1 MTKTIIAALALALGT
16 TAAYAAD
23 PADKSAGEHPPT
35 KAVGEKAGQ
44 TPGTPESAQQAG
56 GGQHPPQK
64 AMDKAAGGQTEQDKA
79 VKESQSA
86 QDKAAGGRTEQ
97 DKAVKESQSA
107 QDKAAAGGQSDKPQ
121 TGAAGRE
128 GQQAAAGQG
137 QGRNWDN
144 IDKDNNNLVSA
155 EEMES
160 WLKANP
166 GPLAGS
172 AGAAGKEGTAS
183 KEEGKDASK
192 EPAAADK
199 EKKQ

>member
-1 MTKTIIAALALALGT
+1 MTKTIIAALAIALGS
-16 TAAYAAD
+16 TAAYAAEE
-23 PADKSAGEHPPT
+23 ADKSKAEHPPT

-44 TPGTPESAQQAG
+44 TPGTPESGAA

-64 AMDKAAGGQTEQDKA
+64 AMDKAAAGQTEQDKA
-79 VKESQSA
+79 VREGEAARDKA
-86 QDKAAGGRTEQ
+86 QEKAAGGT
-97 DKAVKESQSA
+97 
-107 QDKAAAGGQSDKPQ
+107 QDKAAAGEADKP
-121 TGAAGRE
+121 GAAGRGGE
-128 GQQAAAGQG
+128 QAAAG

-155 EEMES
+155 EEMEA

-172 AGAAGKEGTAS
+172 AGAAGAAGKEGAETKEPS
-183 KEEGKDASK
+183 KEPSK
-192 EPAAADK
+192 EPAAGEK